1 MEELKKNSRNYKAY
15 VDTPEN
21 EEKIL
26 IPFVKRLL
34 ELPERKTEA
43 AAGYPGFT
51 MDKSKFAGFS
61 SETTC
66 SAARAHFLSAVQFV
80 CANKR
85 EMDMAYHVKFDMLC
99 KLLHLTTHLAD
110 GFYQ

>member
-1 MEELKKNSRNYKAY
+1 MEELKKELEKLSKAY

-34 ELPERKTEA
+34 ELPMKERRKLL
-43 AAGYPGFT
+43 PVIR
-51 MDKSKFAGFS
+51 DLQWIKSKFAGFS

-66 SAARAHFLSAVQFV
+66 SAARAHFPLFSLSAPT
-80 CANKR
+80 NER
-85 EMDMAYHVKFDMLC
+85 WIWHIM
-99 KLLHLTTHLAD
+99 
-110 GFYQ
+110 

>member
-1 MEELKKNSRNYKAY
+1 MEELKKELEKLSKAY

-34 ELPERKTEA
+34 ELTNERKAEA

-51 MDKSKFAGFS
+51 MDKK
-61 SETTC
+61 
-66 SAARAHFLSAVQFV
+66 
-80 CANKR
+80 
-85 EMDMAYHVKFDMLC
+85 
-99 KLLHLTTHLAD
+99 
-110 GFYQ
+110 

>member
-1 MEELKKNSRNYKAY
+1 MEELKKELEKLSKAY

-34 ELPERKTEA
+34 ELPMKERRKLL
-43 AAGYPGFT
+43 PWFIR
-51 MDKSKFAGFS
+51 DLQWIKSKFAGFS
-61 SETTC
+61 SEITC

-80 CANKR
+80 CSQQTR
-85 EMDMAYHVKFDMLC
+85 DGYGISC
-99 KLLHLTTHLAD
+99 KV
-110 GFYQ
+110 